1 MKESDSERNAY
12 NIDNDESHINIT
24 TKQINRD
31 LSLINNLEVKQQIF
45 DESYR
50 TSFTKKGFLKVFA
63 QNFLFFY

>member
-1 MKESDSERNAY
+1 MKDSDSERKAF

-24 TKQINRD
+24 TKQINTD

-63 QNFLFFY
+63 QNLIFFY